1 MKRVNST
8 LCDTYINIFRRGDNM
23 INITVTKED
32 NGHINIDVNGHAN
45 YAPHGQDIVCA
56 GVSAIVQTTLL
67 GLEAIADSYPHNVHI
82 DYK

>member
-1 MKRVNST
+1 MKPINST
-8 LCDTYINIFRRGDNM
+8 LCDTYINIFRRGDIM

>member
-1 MKRVNST
+1 MKPINST

-23 INITVTKED
+23 INITVKEE

>member
-1 MKRVNST
+1 MRKINST
-8 LCDTYINIFRRGDNM
+8 PCNIYISIFRRGDNM
-23 INITVTKED
+23 INITVKEE

-56 GVSAIVQTTLL
+56 GVSAILQTTIL

-82 DYK
+82 DHK